1 MFKISN
7 FYKTFIASIIIFL
20 LLPSI
25 KSNSESLKLNIESEI
40 ALSIDATTNE
50 IIFSKNGLQKAEPA
64 SITKLLTA
72 LILSQNYNKE
82 DFLIYT
88 ENALLDESSS
98 IFQDFE
104 TELKAGDKIKA
115 RTVMDALLITSAN
128 DMATIIAENISG
140 SKESFSKHMNKIAK
154 ELGMLHSEFFTANG
168 LDSDD
173 ILNGNSH
180 YTTAYDLT
188 ILGRKILKDQ
198 WILETLAK
206 KDNIILEI
214 PSKQEIKISNSN
226 QNLNINGCFGGK
238 TGYTYKA
245 GRCLL
250 SFYERN
256 GRKIIGV
263 ILNSPTRNSSFL
275 DMDKLINYSFNTP
288 KKVLYEPNDVVFSK
302 TINFRP
308 YKIIGPTLKYN
319 LNFIAD
325 KKISLY
331 SNEIYNQFEKNIIE
345 NEINLWYLKTGDK
358 IADLRLQNSI
368 DNFLFPL
375 VSPIS
380 TLDIIK
386 NFAYFYII
394 PILIIIAIVII
405 IIIRRKRKKYKF

>member
-1 MFKISN
+1 MFKISK
-7 FYKTFIASIIIFL
+7 FFKTFITSLIIFS

-25 KSNSESLKLNIESEI
+25 KSKSEPINLNIEAKI
-40 ALSIDATTNE
+40 AITIDVATNE
-50 IIFSKNGLQKAEPA
+50 IIFSKNGLEKAQPA

-72 LILSQNYNKE
+72 LILSENYNKE

-98 IFQDFE
+98 IFQDFK
-104 TELKAGDKIKA
+104 TDLKVGTKIKA
-115 RTVMDALLITSAN
+115 TTVMDALLINSAN

-140 SKESFSKHMNKIAK
+140 SKDSFSDEMNKTAK
-154 ELGMLHSEFFTANG
+154 EIGMLDSEFFTPNG

-173 ILNGNSH
+173 ILKGNSH

-188 ILGRKILKDQ
+188 ILGKRILKNE

-214 PSKQEIKISNSN
+214 PSEEEIKISNSN

-245 GRCLL
+245 GRCLI
-250 SFYERN
+250 SFYERDN
-256 GRKIIGV
+256 KKIIGV

-275 DMDKLINYSFNTP
+275 DMEKLINHSFNV
-288 KKVLYEPNDVVFSK
+288 KKERLYESNDSVFSK
-302 TINFRP
+302 SINFRP
-308 YKIIGPTLKYN
+308 YKFIGPSVKYN
-319 LNFIAD
+319 LSFNTNEEIA
-325 KKISLY
+325 LY
-331 SNEIYNQFEKNIIE
+331 PNEIYNKFEKNIVE
-345 NEINLWYLKTGDK
+345 ADINLWNLKEGAK
-358 IADLRLQNSI
+358 IGDLRIQTAT

-375 VSPIS
+375 VSTVS

-394 PILIIIAIVII
+394 P
-405 IIIRRKRKKYKF
+405 